1 MPDYGVVADT
11 WEPLPWSWA
20 LDRIVANRNYWIV
33 TVSAAG
39 APAASPVWGVWDE
52 ASQRFAFAIA
62 PRCRKARNI
71 ADEPR
76 IVVLIDDTVESV
88 SIEGMARVVSD
99 HPGERD
105 LREAWIDRYLHKY
118 GPIEP
123 SLTAEF
129 VRRNMIVE
137 LAPIRA
143 YAVIERPEEFSTRAT
158 RWVFT
163 TGG

>member
-33 TVSAAG
+33 TVSAAD

-52 ASQRFAFAIA
+52 ASQRFAFAVA
-62 PRCRKARNI
+62 STSRKARNI
-71 ADEPR
+71 AIRPR
-76 IVVLIDDTVESV
+76 IAVLIDDTAESV
-88 SIEGMARVVSD
+88 SIEGMARVIPDD
-99 HPGERD
+99 HDERER
-105 LREAWIDRYLHKY
+105 REGWIDRYLDKY

-129 VRRNMIVE
+129 VRENTIVE
-137 LAPIRA
+137 LAPTRA